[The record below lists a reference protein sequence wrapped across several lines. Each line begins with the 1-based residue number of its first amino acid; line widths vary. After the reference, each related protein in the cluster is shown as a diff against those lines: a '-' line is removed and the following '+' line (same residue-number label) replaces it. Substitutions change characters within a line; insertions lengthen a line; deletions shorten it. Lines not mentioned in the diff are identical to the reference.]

1 VSEVSSRASN
11 PQARLARMG
20 FRDAATS
27 YSHLLAVCG
36 EAAGVSD
43 RVAQVLAAAP
53 DPDLAAAS
61 LATLAESAGAQRL
74 MTDLHADPRQF
85 ERLAAVLG
93 TSEALGT
100 FLGRHPE
107 LVAELADPSLDGPRP
122 GAEEVRSGMLRAVGA
137 DPESPVPAGSDDEA
151 AAADALRV
159 EYHRRLMRLAARDLT
174 GLWEVDEVSAALA
187 DLAAAT
193 VEGALA
199 VARGC
204 LGEAAGTC
212 RLSVIGMGKTGGR
225 ELNYVS
231 DVDVVFVHEPVDD
244 ADPEAAR
251 RAATTLA
258 SSLMRI
264 CSAHT
269 PEGTIWPVD
278 ANLRPEGKS
287 GPLVRTLDS
296 HVAYYRK
303 WAKTWEFQALLKARP
318 IAGDPGLG
326 AAYVEAVGPMVWE
339 ASQREGFV
347 GDVQAMRRR
356 VVEHISGDQERQLKL
371 GPGGLRDVEFAVQ
384 LLQLVH
390 GRHDEELR
398 SPTTLVALQALTDG
412 GYVGREDGAA
422 LGEAYRFLR
431 SLEHRIQLFQLRRTH
446 IVPDDDHSLRRL
458 GRSLGFAGDP
468 VAELTAQWRR
478 RGREV
483 RRIHEKL
490 FYRPLLSAV
499 AALPGDGLRLGTE
512 AAKERLTALGYIDPR
527 GALAHLEALT
537 SGVSRRSAIQRQLLP
552 AMLAWFADGPDPDA
566 GLLAFRQLSDSLGS
580 THWFLRQ
587 LRDESEAAEQLAHVL
602 GSSRYVADNI
612 TKAPEVVAMFGKES
626 ELVPRS
632 RDRLVREMTSVVRRH
647 GDPHEA
653 IRVVR
658 TMRRRELA
666 RVAVSDVL
674 GRLPVEQIGE
684 ALTDLTFATL
694 SGALAAAVATVEAE
708 LDGPMP
714 TRMAVVAMGRLG
726 GHETGYGSD
735 ADLMFVHQPSPG
747 ADEKAATRAA
757 SAVASRMRDMLGRAG
772 QGPALELDS
781 DLRPEG
787 KQGPLVRTLAS
798 YASYYRRWAQVWER
812 QALLRADAAIGD
824 EELRVEFEE
833 MIDPLRWPAEG
844 LDEDSVVEIR
854 RIKARVDAERLPRGA
869 DPATHLKLGPGA
881 LADVEWTVQ
890 LLQLQHAHEVEGLRT
905 TRTLPALQAAAAA
918 GLVDEED
925 AAALAEAWRFASR
938 QRNAITL
945 VRNRASDQLPSAA
958 RDRGAVAYLLGYAP
972 DEAER
977 MLDDYLRATRRAR
990 AAVERIFWD

>member
-1 VSEVSSRASN
+1 
-11 PQARLARMG
+11 MG
-20 FRDAATS
+20 FRDAAAS
-27 YSHLLAVCG
+27 FAHLRAVCG
-36 EAAGVSD
+36 PAEELPDLVAEA
-43 RVAQVLAAAP
+43 LAAAP

-61 LATLAESAGAQRL
+61 LAALAEAAGAHRL
-74 MTDLHADPRQF
+74 MTALHADPRQF
-85 ERLAAVLG
+85 ERLSAVLG

-100 FLGRHPE
+100 FLFRHPE
-107 LVAELADPSLDGPRP
+107 MVAELADPTLDRERP
-122 GAEEVRSGMLRAVGA
+122 DAAEMRSGMLRAVGA
-137 DPESPVPAGSDDEA
+137 EPDAPVPASTLDEA

-174 GLWEVDEVSAALA
+174 GQWEVDQVSAALA
-187 DLAAAT
+187 DLAGAT

-199 VARGC
+199 VARGVV
-204 LGEAAGTC
+204 GDPAASC

-231 DVDVVFVHEPVDD
+231 DVDVIFVYEPTDG
-244 ADPEAAR
+244 ADEEVAR

-258 SSLMRI
+258 TTLMRA
-264 CSAHT
+264 CSTHT
-269 PEGTIWPVD
+269 AEGTIWPID
-278 ANLRPEGKS
+278 AGLRPEGRS
-287 GPLVRTLDS
+287 GPLVRRLDS

-303 WAKTWEFQALLKARP
+303 WAKTWEFQALLKATP
-318 IAGDPGLG
+318 IAGDAELG
-326 AAYVEAVGPMVWE
+326 AAYVSAIAPMVWE
-339 ASQREGFV
+339 ASQRDRFV
-347 GDVQAMRRR
+347 ADVQAMRRR
-356 VVEHISGDQERQLKL
+356 VVAHIPSDQVDRQLKL

-390 GRHDEELR
+390 GRADESLR

-446 IVPDDDHSLRRL
+446 IVPDDEASLRRL
-458 GRSLGFAGDP
+458 GRSLGFSGDP
-468 VAELTAQWRR
+468 AAELTAQWRR

-499 AALPGDGLRLGTE
+499 AALPGESLRLGPE
-512 AAKERLTALGYIDPR
+512 AARERLTALGYVDPR

-537 SGVSRRSAIQRQLLP
+537 TGVSRRSAIQRQLLP
-552 AMLAWFADGPDPDA
+552 AMLSWFADGPDPDA

-587 LRDESEAAEQLAHVL
+587 LRDESEAAEQLARVL
-602 GSSRYVADNI
+602 GSSRYVADII

-632 RDRLVREMTSVVRRH
+632 RDQLRREMTAVVRRH
-647 GDPHEA
+647 SDPHEA

-666 RVAVSDVL
+666 RLAVTDVL
-674 GRLPVEQIGE
+674 GRLPIEQAGE
-684 ALTDLTFATL
+684 ALTDLTLATL
-694 SGALAAAVATVEAE
+694 SGALAAAVASVEAE
-708 LDGPMP
+708 LGGALP

-735 ADLMFVHQPSPG
+735 ADVMFVHVPQPG
-747 ADEKAATRAA
+747 VEDKVATRAA
-757 SAVASRMRDMLGRAG
+757 SMVAQQMRHMLGRAG
-772 QGPALELDS
+772 EGPGLEVDA

-798 YASYYRRWAQVWER
+798 YEAYYRRWGQVWEA
-812 QALLRADAAIGD
+812 QALLRADAAVGD
-824 EELRVEFEE
+824 VEVREQFEALVN
-833 MIDPLRWPAEG
+833 PLRWPESG
-844 LDEDSVVEIR
+844 LDEDSVTEIR
-854 RIKARVDAERLPRGA
+854 RLKARVDAERLPRGA
-869 DPATHLKLGPGA
+869 DPATHLKLGRGG

-890 LLQLQHAHEVEGLRT
+890 LLQLRHAYEVEGLRT
-905 TRTLPALQAAAAA
+905 TRTLPALQAAAGA
-918 GLVDEED
+918 GLVDADD
-925 AAALAEAWRFASR
+925 AESLRRAWRFASR
-938 QRNAITL
+938 LCNAIML
-945 VRNRASDQLPSAA
+945 VRARASDQMPSAA
-958 RDRGAVAYLLGYAP
+958 RDRAAVASLLGYAP
-972 DEAER
+972 DEAEK
-977 MLDDYLRATRRAR
+977 MLDDYLRTTRRAR
-990 AAVERIFWD
+990 AVVERIFWE